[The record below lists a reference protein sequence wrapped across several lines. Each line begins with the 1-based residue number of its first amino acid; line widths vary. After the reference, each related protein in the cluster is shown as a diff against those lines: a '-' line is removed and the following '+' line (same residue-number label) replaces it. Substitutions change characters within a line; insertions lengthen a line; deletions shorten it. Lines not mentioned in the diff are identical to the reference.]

1 MSFTQQAT
9 ADKIYYDIVVSN
21 LSSVEA
27 PPPVLYFNETRNN
40 PFIIDPDSYYLSIV
54 RFTLDTTT
62 LPIIQPQIQPNQS
75 NRDLTLYSFTLSWT
89 NPVAPFQEFNYQQF
103 IIYQPQ
109 NLGTIVPSPPSQTDN
124 KLQNNST
131 GYYDIYS
138 TQYWI
143 YLVNT
148 ALTQAYAGLN
158 ALVVG
163 AGLVLPSPN
172 APVMTWDN
180 TNNIAILNC
189 DDAGYN
195 DSASNYISIWMNS
208 NMYQLFSS
216 FPVII
221 YGLSTTGLGKNV
233 RVATTSLG
241 GENLIQFPPV
251 APTYTAIQVVQE
263 HSTIAVWTP
272 ITSIVFT
279 SNTLPIVP
287 NQVSAPL
294 LFFNG
299 NRFSSG
305 GNNANISQVITD
317 FVGGDGLYK
326 PSITYLPTAQYR
338 LVSLMGNT
346 PIYNLDVE
354 VFYKNRVGELV
365 PFRLSS
371 GSTATIKILF
381 TRKGTEGDGRG
392 NL

>member
-21 LSSVEA
+21 LSSEEA

-62 LPIIQPQIQPNQS
+62 LPIIQPSIQPNQS

-103 IIYQPQ
+103 VIYQPQ
-109 NLGTIVPSPPSQTDN
+109 DLGTIVPSPPSQTTN
-124 KLQNNST
+124 GLQNNST

-143 YLVNT
+143 FLINT
-148 ALTQAYAGLN
+148 TLTQAYAGLN

-163 AGLVLPSPN
+163 AGLALPSPN

-180 TNNIAILNC
+180 INNIAVLNA
-189 DDAGYN
+189 DNAGYN
-195 DSASNYISIWMNS
+195 DSVANYIGIWMNS

-221 YGLSTTGLGKNV
+221 QGLSTSGLGKNV
-233 RVATTSLG
+233 RVTTTSLG
-241 GENLIQFPPV
+241 GSNLIQFPPV
-251 APTYTAIQVVQE
+251 SPTYTAIQVVQE
-263 HSTIAVWTP
+263 YSTISVWTP

-299 NRFSSG
+299 NRFISG

-317 FVGGDGLYK
+317 FVGGDGIYK

-381 TRKGTEGDGRG
+381 TRKGTEGDGSG

>member
-1 MSFTQQAT
+1 MSFTKQAT
-9 ADKIYYDIVVSN
+9 ADKIYYDITVSN
-21 LSSVEA
+21 ISSVEA
-27 PPPVLYFNETRNN
+27 PPPILYFNETRNN
-40 PFIIDPDSYYLSIV
+40 PFILNPESYYLSIV

-62 LPIIQPQIQPNQS
+62 LPVIQPTIQPNQPT
-75 NRDLTLYSFTLSWT
+75 RDLTLYSFTLSWT

-109 NLGTIVPSPPSQTDN
+109 NLGALVPSPPSQTN
-124 KLQNNST
+124 TKLQNNET
-131 GYYDIYS
+131 GYYDVYS

-148 ALTQAYAGLN
+148 ALVQAYTGLN

-172 APVMTWDN
+172 APVMTWVNESDIAVLNADN
-180 TNNIAILNC
+180 
-189 DDAGYN
+189 AGYN
-195 DSASNYISIWMNS
+195 DSVSNHIEIYMNS
-208 NMYQLFSS
+208 NMFQLFSS

-221 YGLSTTGLGKNV
+221 YGLDSLALGKNV
-233 RVATTSLG
+233 RIATTSLG
-241 GENLIQFPPV
+241 GSNLIQYPPV
-251 APTYTAIQVVQE
+251 SPTYTAIQIIQE
-263 HSTIAVWTP
+263 YTTTPVWTP

-279 SNTLPIVP
+279 SNTLPIIP

-294 LFFNG
+294 LFLNG
-299 NRFSSG
+299 SKFSSG
-305 GNNANISQVITD
+305 GNNSNISQIITD
-317 FVGGDGLYK
+317 FVGADGNYK

-354 VFYKNRVGELV
+354 VYYKNRVGELV

-381 TRKGTEGDGRG
+381 TRKGTEGDGLG

>member
-1 MSFTQQAT
+1 MSFTKQAT

-21 LSSVEA
+21 LSSVDST
-27 PPPVLYFNETRNN
+27 PPNLYFNETRNN
-40 PFIIDPDSYYLSIV
+40 PFILDPESYYLSIV

-62 LPIIQPQIQPNQS
+62 LPVIQPQIQPNQP

-89 NPVAPFQEFNYQQF
+89 NPVAPFQEFNYQQYV
-103 IIYQPQ
+103 IYEPQ
-109 NLGTIVPSPPSQTDN
+109 DLGVIVPSPPSQTN
-124 KLQNNST
+124 NGLQNNSS

-143 YLVNT
+143 YLINK
-148 ALTQAYAGLN
+148 ALISAYNGLN

-163 AGLVLPSPN
+163 SGLVLPSAN
-172 APVMTWDN
+172 IPVMTWDN
-180 TNNIAILNC
+180 QANIAILNA
-189 DDAGYN
+189 DVAGYDDTQPN
-195 DSASNYISIWMNS
+195 FISIWMNS

-221 YGLSTTGLGKNV
+221 YGLSPSGLGKNV
-233 RVATTSLG
+233 RIATNSLG
-241 GENLIQFPPV
+241 GSNQIQFPPV
-251 APTYTAIQVVQE
+251 APTYTALQIVQE
-263 HSTIAVWTP
+263 YSTIAIWTP
-272 ITSIVFT
+272 ITSVVFT

-299 NRFSSG
+299 TRFSSG
-305 GNNANISQVITD
+305 GNNSNISQVITD
-317 FVGGDGLYK
+317 FVGGDGIYK

-354 VFYKNRVGELV
+354 VFYKNRVGELI

-371 GSTATIKILF
+371 GSTATIKMLF
-381 TRKGTEGDGRG
+381 TRKGTEEMV
-392 NL
+392 